1 MGWGADWAVRAALK
15 TSAVLLKYSIYFF
28 FIFSLAKNQQN
39 CSIRTKKV
47 N

>member
-28 FIFSLAKNQQN
+28 FHIFIGKKP
-39 CSIRTKKV
+39 TKL
-47 N
+47 